1 MKPYFSIIT
10 ATYNSAGSLAR
21 CIRSVAAQKFEAAEH
36 IIVDGGSDDGTVEL
50 IRAHERQLSRWIS
63 EPDGGIYDAWNKGVA
78 LARGEWILFLGA
90 DDRLASDDVLEAVR
104 REIGRRR
111 DGHTIAYGRVTVVD
125 PATGREVARHGRP
138 WERMKG
144 SYKGLKPAAPSN
156 AGTFFHRSLF
166 EGDELPFDTSYR
178 IAADYKFVL
187 QALPRGGEPLW
198 VDRLVAVMDGEG
210 ASSRPGLRK
219 YREEVRMLRE
229 LGIPIPTGRRLYM
242 GFRAYA
248 TTILYRLLG
257 ARIFGRLASLW
268 RSLRNSNPHA
278 KESP

>member
-1 MKPYFSIIT
+1 MTPYFSIIT

-21 CIRSVAAQKFEAAEH
+21 CLRSVAGQEFEAAEH
-36 IIVDGGSDDGTVEL
+36 IVVDGGSRDGTLDV
-50 IRAHERQLSRWIS
+50 IRAHERQIARWIS

-104 REIGRRR
+104 GEIARRR
-111 DGHTIAYGRVTVVD
+111 EGHPIAYGRVRVVD

-144 SYKGLKPAAPSN
+144 DRKGLKPAAPSN

-166 EGDELPFDTSYR
+166 EGKDAPFDTSYR
-178 IAADYKFVL
+178 VAADYKFVL
-187 QALPRGGEPLW
+187 QALRRGGEPLW

-210 ASSRPGLRK
+210 ASSRPGVQK

-229 LGIPIPTGRRLYM
+229 LGIPFSTARRLYM

-248 TTILYRLLG
+248 TTFLYRLLG

-268 RSLRNSNPHA
+268 RSLRSTLSQTN
-278 KESP
+278 K